1 MRQVRIGFRDPFQD
15 QKLQPSDSPSAIRR
29 STHGGQQLRRRGGAE
44 QPVPTLWVEAAL
56 AADRRRRQPLE
67 PSRHSIS
74 PAAKALE
81 DRRRNHDM
89 MRSHGVRRIG
99 RAMPSIRLALLSS
112 SARRRCL
119 RITNLAWKWS
129 GTLWN
134 QRWRAWRG
142 VAKEAAQS
150 GTVHSGPTFI
160 PANFFLPLR
169 TLPRWLKETVD
180 HL

>member
-129 GTLWN
+129 WDVVESALACLERCGEGSSAERHCSL
-134 QRWRAWRG
+134 RADLY
-142 VAKEAAQS
+142 S
-150 GTVHSGPTFI
+150 S
-160 PANFFLPLR
+160 
-169 TLPRWLKETVD
+169 
-180 HL
+180 